1 LGLAIEAESADI
13 EPMTAAVVEDELQPA
28 LGNDARVAPI
38 WLYNVGLIATA
49 LILWVTVLRH
59 LDGHRIVAVGWPW
72 WTLGLVFYLAEAY
85 VVHVQFRREAHTIS
99 LNEVALVVGLY
110 VLSPVALLVA
120 TLAGAAAALVI
131 VRRQRAAKLVFNLA
145 QLALTTS
152 VAMVVFRLVE
162 RMGSPFGPVGWTAV
176 LLATVAASLAGIL
189 LVTVAIAL
197 AEGSLSLEKLPVT
210 VGISLVST
218 IAMSNFVLIAME
230 LVRTDRARIVLLALP
245 AAVAVAVFRA
255 FASQAR
261 RHEHLEFLY
270 ESMKATQGAPE
281 FSLAVGQLLMT
292 VRQLVRAEYAEIFL
306 FPTGH
311 ERGLRSVLAGA
322 GGTTDHPEVVTP
334 ADAEALELLEA
345 GDGSVLLSHGRAQ
358 HPIDA
363 YLSSRGLSD
372 GIIAALRG
380 EDGAFGL
387 LVVGERSGDVETFNA
402 DDRRLLET
410 FVGHASVML
419 ENGRLERS
427 LAEVTDLK
435 ERLRHQAFHDML
447 TGLPN
452 RALFTERVE
461 AALANGNGSAVVLFL
476 DLDDFKTI
484 NDTLGHAM
492 GDTVLTEVAQRVRS
506 SVRAEDTAARLGGDE
521 FAVLLE
527 SPGDDGGEVVAT
539 TLLEAMR
546 EPITLGNRE
555 TMVATSIGIA
565 SASSAASGD
574 ELLRNADV
582 AMYAAKESGKH
593 RFAHYEPEMHVA
605 IKRRHEFEVELKR
618 ALELDE
624 IGVVFEPIV
633 SLADGKIVAF
643 EALARWFSPKR
654 GMVRPAEFIPV
665 AEELGLMSQIGRRV
679 LRQACQAAR
688 TWQTRYPSCSQ
699 TSVSVNLSPSELTN
713 EQLAEAVARAL
724 FETRLSPQSLMLE
737 ITESEMMRDLD
748 VAHQRMDELR
758 ALGVRLVLDD
768 FGTGRSSLERLAT
781 FPLDALKIAK
791 PFVDRLL
798 GPGAETGFID
808 TFVQLAKAL
817 DIDCIAEGIEHASQ
831 VHRLVDR
838 GCPLGQ
844 GFHFTPPM
852 TKQELDRY
860 LATSAIPLI
869 SPSLSSAAG

>member
-1 LGLAIEAESADI
+1 
-13 EPMTAAVVEDELQPA
+13 MTIAALEDEPQPA
-28 LGNDARVAPI
+28 ARAYARVAPI
-38 WLYNVGLIATA
+38 WLYNVGL
-49 LILWVTVLRH
+49 LGVSLVLSLTVLRH
-59 LDGHRIVAVGWPW
+59 LGGHRIVDVGTPGWA
-72 WTLGLVFYLAEAY
+72 LALVFCLAEAY

-99 LNEVALVVGLY
+99 LNEVGLVVGLY

-120 TLAGAAAALVI
+120 ALTGAAAALVAI
-131 VRRQRAAKLVFNLA
+131 RRQRAAKLVFNLA
-145 QLALTTS
+145 QITLTTC
-152 VAMVVFRLVE
+152 VAIIVFRLVE
-162 RMGSPFGPVGWTAV
+162 RLGSPFGPAGWIAV

-189 LVTVAIAL
+189 LVTVAIGI

-210 VGISLVST
+210 LVISLVST
-218 IAMSNFVLIAME
+218 IAMSNFVLIAIE
-230 LVRTDRARIVLLALP
+230 LVRADRATILLLVLP
-245 AAVAVAVFRA
+245 AGICVAVFRGIA
-255 FASQAR
+255 AQAR

-281 FSLAVGQLLMT
+281 FSIAVGQLLIT
-292 VRQLVRAEYAEIFL
+292 VRQLVRADYAEIFL

-311 ERGLRSVLAGA
+311 ERGLRSILGPAGA
-322 GGTTDHPEVVTP
+322 TTDHPETVIP

-345 GDGSVLLSHGRAQ
+345 GDGSVLLSSGRAQ
-358 HPIDA
+358 HPLDA
-363 YLSSRGLSD
+363 YLASRGLSD
-372 GIIAALRG
+372 GIVAALRG

-435 ERLRHQAFHDML
+435 ERLRHQAFHDIL

-461 AALANGNGSAVVLFL
+461 AALTSGNSSAVVLFL

-492 GDTVLTEVAQRVRS
+492 GDTVLTEVARRVRA

-527 SPGDDGGEVVAT
+527 STGSGGGEAVAE
-539 TLLEAMR
+539 TLLQAMR

-555 TMVATSIGIA
+555 TVVATSIGIA
-565 SASSAASGD
+565 PASSASTGD

-593 RFAHYEPEMHVA
+593 RFALYESEMHVA
-605 IKRRHEFEVELKR
+605 IRRRHEFEVELKR

-633 SLADGKIVAF
+633 SLVDGRIVAF
-643 EALARWFSPKR
+643 EALARWFSPER
-654 GMVRPAEFIPV
+654 GVIRPLEFIPV

-688 TWQTRYPSCSQ
+688 TWQTRYPSCAR
-699 TSVSVNLSPSELTN
+699 TGVSVNLSPSELTN
-713 EQLAEAVARAL
+713 ESLAEDVARAL

-758 ALGVRLVLDD
+758 ELGVRLVLDD
-768 FGTGRSSLERLAT
+768 FGTGRSSLERLDA

-808 TFVQLAKAL
+808 TFVQLAKTL
-817 DIDCIAEGIEHASQ
+817 DIDCIAEGIEHDSQ
-831 VHRLVDR
+831 VQWLVER
-838 GCPLGQ
+838 GCALGQ

-860 LATSAIPLI
+860 LSISAIPLI
-869 SPSLSSAAG
+869 SPSLSGASAAR